1 VHEIHHRQKL
11 LGWLGESGQAR
22 LAGAHALVIGCGA
35 LGGVIVEW
43 LARAGV
49 GELTLVDRDVVEM
62 SNLHRQVLFTE
73 RDARER
79 VAKAEAAARRVRE
92 IAPGVRVHACVEHL
106 GPGNAMELARGA
118 GVIVDGLD
126 NIEGR
131 LVVNDLAVREGIP
144 FVHAAAV
151 AMQGRSLAVL
161 PDGAC
166 LRCVFPEMPEP
177 GALET
182 CDTAGVLG
190 PVVGLAGSFAA
201 LQAIRVLAGRAD
213 LLDRGLWCADLDRN
227 RIVSVAVRR
236 DVACACCAG
245 RRFEHLERASDRTA
259 SLCGRGAV
267 QVLPAAGVRGT
278 LSLDRLAD
286 RLRAHGRFDRQGDR
300 LHGAIDSARNADG
313 VPYELTVFADG
324 RAIVGRCTDRDAAL
338 GVYDRFV
345 GG

>member
-1 VHEIHHRQKL
+1 MQGIHHRQML
-11 LGWLGESGQAR
+11 LAWIGEAGQAR
-22 LAGAHALVIGCGA
+22 LAQSHALVVGCGA

-49 GELTLVDRDVVEM
+49 GELTLVDRDVVEA
-62 SNLHRQVLFTE
+62 SNLHRQVLFTA

-79 VAKAEAAARRVRE
+79 VPKAEAAARRVRE

-131 LVVNDLAVREGIP
+131 LVLNDLAVRERLP

-182 CDTAGVLG
+182 CDTAGVAG

-201 LQAIRVLAGRAD
+201 LQAMRVLADRSD

-227 RIVSVAVRR
+227 RMVSVAVRR
-236 DVACACCAG
+236 DPACACCGA
-245 RRFEHLERASDRTA
+245 RRFPFLEQTADRTA

-267 QVLPAAGVRGT
+267 QVLPAAGARGT
-278 LSLDRLAD
+278 LSLERLGE
-286 RLRAHGRFDRQGDR
+286 RLGVHGRFDRQGDR
-300 LHGAIDSARNADG
+300 LHGVLYSARNADG

>member
-1 VHEIHHRQKL
+1 VHEIHHRQML
-11 LGWLGESGQAR
+11 LGWLGAAGQAR
-22 LAGAHALVIGCGA
+22 LAGAHALVVGCGA

-49 GELTLVDRDVVEM
+49 GELTLVDRDVVEV

-79 VAKAEAAARRVRE
+79 VPKAEAAARRVRE
-92 IAPGVRVHACVEHL
+92 IAPGVRVHACVEHF
-106 GPGNAMELARGA
+106 GAANAEELARGA

-126 NIEGR
+126 NIDGR
-131 LVVNDLAVREGIP
+131 LVMNDLAVRDRVP

-166 LRCVFPEMPEP
+166 LRCVFPEMPQP
-177 GALET
+177 GVLET

-201 LQAIRVLAGRAD
+201 LQALRILAGRAD
-213 LLDRGLWCADLDRN
+213 LLDRGLWCADMDRN
-227 RIVSVAVRR
+227 RIVSVSVQR
-236 DVACACCAG
+236 DPACACCAA
-245 RRFEHLERASDRTA
+245 RRFEFLERSGERTA

-267 QVLPAAGVRGT
+267 QVLPPAGVRGDIG
-278 LSLDRLAD
+278 LDRLAE
-286 RLRAHGRFDRQGDR
+286 RLRSHGRFERHGDR
-300 LHGAIDSARNADG
+300 LQGALDSVRNIDGA
-313 VPYELTVFADG
+313 PYELTVFADG